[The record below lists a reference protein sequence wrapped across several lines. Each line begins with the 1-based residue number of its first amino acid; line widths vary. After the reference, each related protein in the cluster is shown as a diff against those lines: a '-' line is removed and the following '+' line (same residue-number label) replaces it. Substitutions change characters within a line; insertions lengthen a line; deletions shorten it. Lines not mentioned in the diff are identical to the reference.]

1 MKKIYDTCSLLK
13 AVKDG
18 ISEPFLITSITIE
31 ELENIKTSAHKDEKI
46 KYLARETVRFL
57 EENPDLYNIIIYTT
71 LCENIINNLFLPLN
85 NDNKIMACCAE
96 YQRMNGEEV
105 LFITNDL
112 CAKAI
117 ASSIFKLNVEYYN
130 SPEENMYTGY
140 LEIYPTDEQLAELYS
155 SDKSINLFNALV
167 NQYVILKD
175 ENNKVIDILCWTGNR
190 YRNIHYRP
198 FESSYFGTVMP
209 IKGDVYQQCLFDSLC
224 HNEITLI
231 GGNAGTGK
239 TAISF
244 AYLFNQLEN
253 GSIDRIIVFCNPVVA
268 KNAAKLGFYPGT
280 PNEKLLSSQVGAIL
294 SSKLGGSMPVERLI
308 EKEQLVLV
316 PAGDA
321 RGYEVPPHSGVYI
334 MEAQNLDVTLLKLL
348 LQRIGKNCTTIVD
361 GDRFTQ
367 TDMSAYEENNGM
379 KKMSEIFKGE
389 EIFGQVDLQNI
400 YRSKIAKIAER
411 MGG

>member
-13 AVKDG
+13 ALNF

-31 ELENIKTSAHKDEKI
+31 ELENIKTSAHKDEKT
-46 KYLARETVRFL
+46 KYLAREAVRFL
-57 EENPDLYNIIIYTT
+57 EQNQHLYQVIIYTT
-71 LCENIINNLFLPLN
+71 LCENIISNLFLPLN
-85 NDNKIMACCAE
+85 NDNKIMACCLE
-96 YQRMNGEEV
+96 YQRQKQEEV
-105 LFITNDL
+105 VFVTNDL
-112 CAKAI
+112 CAKTVAEN
-117 ASSIFKLNVEYYN
+117 IFKLKTEYYVA
-130 SPEENMYTGY
+130 PQEEQYTGY
-140 LEIYPTDEQLAELYS
+140 LEIYPTDEELAELYS
-155 SDKSINLFNALV
+155 GDRSNNIFNALT
-167 NQYVILKD
+167 NQYIILKSPT
-175 ENNKVIDILCWTGNR
+175 EKILDILCWTGKV

-198 FESSYFGTVMP
+198 FDSSHFGLVTP

-244 AYLFNQLEN
+244 AYLFSQLES
-253 GSIDRIIVFCNPVVA
+253 GVIDRIVVFCNPVVA

-294 SSKLGGSMPVERLI
+294 SSKLGGDLPVQRLI
-308 EKEQLVLV
+308 DTGKLILV

-321 RGYEVPPHSGVYI
+321 RGYEVPQHSGVYI

-348 LQRIGKNCTTIVD
+348 LQRIGKKCVTIVD

-389 EIFGQVDLQNI
+389 DIFGQVDLQNI
-400 YRSKIAKIAER
+400 YRSKIAKIAEK